1 MTTTALCL
9 MLFTWA
15 YILFFAIKF
24 LLKVIKTPMKK
35 DDAIGEDQNEFL
47 KIQNPQVKNEN

>member
-1 MTTTALCL
+1 MSTTALIL
-9 MLFTWA
+9 MLATWA

-35 DDAIGEDQNEFL
+35 DDADGEEQKEFL
-47 KIQNPQVKNEN
+47 PPQNPMIKNEN

>member
-9 MLFTWA
+9 MLITWA
-15 YILFFAIKF
+15 YILFFTIKF

-35 DDAIGEDQNEFL
+35 DDTEGEEQKESL
-47 KIQNPQVKNEN
+47 PPQNPQVKNES